1 MPANKTI
8 LVVEDNEIN
17 RLMLSEL
24 LSLEYTV
31 LEAEN
36 GQQALDVLEKRK
48 DEICLLY
55 TSPSPRDRG

>member
-48 DEICLLY
+48 DEISLILLDITCL
-55 TSPSPRDRG
+55 

>member
-48 DEICLLY
+48 DEISLILW
-55 TSPSPRDRG
+55 TSPCL